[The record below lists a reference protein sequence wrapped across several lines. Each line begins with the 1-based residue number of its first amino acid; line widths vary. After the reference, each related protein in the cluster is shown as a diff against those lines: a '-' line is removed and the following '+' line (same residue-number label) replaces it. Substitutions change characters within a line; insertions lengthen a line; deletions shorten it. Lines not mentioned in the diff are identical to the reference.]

1 MPLWLWLLLLIVLCF
16 TRAIVVRVLGCFT
29 RAIVV
34 RVLGCRKILLHVYW
48 DKLVIVHAIC
58 NIYTWSHHPV
68 KCMVLDRELEI
79 VIPRLEGF
87 YCLYWMMSFEEF
99 SNLLGFFSNSLVHS
113 SNVKKEIS
121 IISKEN
127 FKPFSAKFTTVSK
140 AILNISSTHRKQI
153 FLTLLKFLYFQKR
166 FILFS

>member
-1 MPLWLWLLLLIVLCF
+1 
-16 TRAIVVRVLGCFT
+16 
-29 RAIVV
+29 
-34 RVLGCRKILLHVYW
+34 
-48 DKLVIVHAIC
+48 
-58 NIYTWSHHPV
+58 
-68 KCMVLDRELEI
+68 MVLDRELKI
-79 VIPRLEGF
+79 VVPRWEGF

-99 SNLLGFFSNSLVHS
+99 SNLLGLIFSNSLVHS